1 MRLVKI
7 TFYSP
12 DDGLISPI
20 LYKDKNYVMEDID
33 AYLNLAYGNISPNF
47 LSEQLD
53 INPLK
58 EIEIKVKL
66 DKEIVEKHLG
76 GTYAKLQ
83 FTGNQNYY
91 YFVDEYKS
99 IAPNIVKYKLTM
111 DELNTFYNQLEFTNK
126 TMIIREHR
134 NRLFIYDPGA
144 PLYGRIIDDIS
155 EGLNPQLYNS
165 SSKPPKLLDKSAPSI
180 RSVPLGLDFYLLYQ
194 TNNTD
199 PEYLANNAV
208 KCFLYASEKL
218 RLKGSTP
225 IYIQSVSTVDR
236 TDSKNIKLIKLPYP
250 PLFINLRDD
259 GTYDYDYFYWSHTGN
274 ENDTLQTTAD
284 TRLHAESI
292 FENPYPISD
301 YVLLRDEE
309 NREIGNNYLPR
320 KIKYES
326 KLYSSEFFNY
336 KIMYDSFV
344 YMVEYENLDIR
355 NYMNDSSLFN
365 DLSYKFTVTST
376 INSKFMFQFN
386 LPLKYY
392 SDDYQTTLIITR
404 NNEMGLQSNTYLNY
418 LRTGYNYDLKA
429 KEQAIT
435 SSWINTGIGIAST
448 VGGGI
453 VTAVTGGAGSAIGVA
468 GVVSGVNSV
477 VNSINTMISQ
487 ERNFQAKI
495 AALKASCASVAGSD
509 DVDLMSEYCENKLRI
524 VISEPKEH
532 IRNMIYDLFYYYGYQ
547 TKRFG
552 IPDLNSRYWFNFIQ
566 CEPEFTWTHIANDI
580 LESIKEKF
588 KNGVTIFHYHDGK
601 YDVEQKYENWE
612 TDFSK

>member
-12 DDGLISPI
+12 DGGSISPI

-83 FTGNQNYY
+83 FAGNQNYY

-99 IAPNIVKYKLTM
+99 IAPNIAKYKLTM

-134 NRLFIYDPGA
+134 NRFFYEDGYA
-144 PLYGRIIDDIS
+144 YVRIIDDIS

-165 SSKPPKLLDKSAPSI
+165 SIKPPKLLDKSASSI
-180 RSVPLGLDFYLLYQ
+180 RSVPLNLSFYLLYQ

-225 IYIQSVSTVDR
+225 IYIQNVATVDR
-236 TDSKNIKLIKLPYP
+236 TDSKNVKLIKLPYP
-250 PLFINLRDD
+250 PLFIYLRDD
-259 GTYDYDYFYWSHTGN
+259 GTYQYDEFHWAHSGN
-274 ENDTLQTTAD
+274 ENDTLQTTPD
-284 TRLHAESI
+284 EYLHAESK
-292 FENPYPISD
+292 FENPYPISN
-301 YVLLRDEE
+301 YVIMDSMVIS
-309 NREIGNNYLPR
+309 NHYLP
-320 KIKYES
+320 KDIKYES

-344 YMVEYENLDIR
+344 YMVEFENLDTK
-355 NYMNDSSLFN
+355 NYLDKEDIFN
-365 DLSYKFTVTST
+365 DLSYEFTVTST
-376 INSKFMFQFN
+376 INSKFMFKFN

-392 SDDYQTTLIITR
+392 SDDYQSNLVITR
-404 NNEMGLQSNTYLNY
+404 NNEMGLYSNTYLNY

-495 AALKASCASVAGSD
+495 ANLKASCASVTGSD
-509 DVDLMSEYCENKLRI
+509 DVDLMSEYCDNKLRI

>member
-12 DDGLISPI
+12 DGGSISPI

-53 INPLK
+53 INPLR

-83 FTGNQNYY
+83 FAGNINNYY

-134 NRLFIYDPGA
+134 NRFFYEDGYA
-144 PLYGRIIDDIS
+144 FVRIIDDIS

-165 SSKPPKLLDKSAPSI
+165 STKPPKKLNKSASSI
-180 RSVPLGLDFYLLYQ
+180 RSVPLNLSFYLLYQ

-199 PEYLANNAV
+199 PNDLANNAV
-208 KCFLYASEKL
+208 KCYLYASEQL
-218 RLKGSTP
+218 PLKGNTP
-225 IYIQSVSTVDR
+225 TYIKNVAVVDR

-250 PLFINLRDD
+250 PLFIYLRDD
-259 GTYDYDYFYWSHTGN
+259 GTYEYDEFYWAHTGN

-284 TRLHAESI
+284 SRLHAESK
-292 FENPYPISD
+292 FENPYPISN
-301 YVLLRDEE
+301 YVIMDSMVIS
-309 NREIGNNYLPR
+309 NHYLPR
-320 KIKYES
+320 DIKYES

-344 YMVEYENLDIR
+344 YMVEFENLDTR
-355 NYMNDSSLFN
+355 NYLAKEELFT
-365 DLSYKFTVTST
+365 DLSYEFTVTST
-376 INSKFMFQFN
+376 INSKFMFKFN

-392 SDDYQTTLIITR
+392 SDDYQSNLVITR
-404 NNEMGLQSNTYLNY
+404 NNEMGLYSNTYLNY

-495 AALKASCASVAGSD
+495 ANLKASCASVAGSD

-552 IPDLNSRYWFNFIQ
+552 IPNLNSRYWFNFIQ
-566 CEPEFTWTHIANDI
+566 CEPEFTFTHIANDI
-580 LESIKEKF
+580 LEAIKERF
-588 KNGVTIFHYHDGK
+588 KNGVTIFHYHDNK
-601 YDVEQKYENWE
+601 YDVDQIYENWE

>member
-12 DDGLISPI
+12 DGGSISPI

-33 AYLNLAYGNISPNF
+33 AYLSLAYGNISPNF

-83 FTGNQNYY
+83 FAGNQNYY

-134 NRLFIYDPGA
+134 NRFFYEDGYA
-144 PLYGRIIDDIS
+144 YVRIIDDIS

-165 SSKPPKLLDKSAPSI
+165 SSKPPKILEKSASSI

-199 PEYLANNAV
+199 PNDLANNAV
-208 KCFLYASEKL
+208 KCYLYASEQL

-225 IYIQSVSTVDR
+225 IYIKNVATVDR

-250 PLFINLRDD
+250 PLYIYLRDD
-259 GTYDYDYFYWSHTGN
+259 GTYEYDEFYWAHTGN
-274 ENDTLQTTAD
+274 ENDTLQTTASS
-284 TRLHAESI
+284 RLHAESI
-292 FENPYPISD
+292 FENPYPISN
-301 YVLLRDEE
+301 YVVMDTMVIS
-309 NREIGNNYLPR
+309 NHYLPR
-320 KIKYES
+320 DIKYES

-344 YMVEYENLDIR
+344 YMVEFENLDTK
-355 NYMNDSSLFN
+355 NYLNKEGLFT
-365 DLSYKFTVTST
+365 DLSYEFTVTST
-376 INSKFMFQFN
+376 INSKFMFKFN

-392 SDDYQTTLIITR
+392 SDDYQSNLVITR
-404 NNEMGLQSNTYLNY
+404 NNEMGLYSNTYLNY

-495 AALKASCASVAGSD
+495 ANLKASCASVAGSD

-552 IPDLNSRYWFNFIQ
+552 IPNLNSRYWFNFIQ
-566 CEPEFTWTHIANDI
+566 CEPEFTFTHIANDI
-580 LESIKEKF
+580 LEAIKEKF
-588 KNGVTIFHYHDGK
+588 KNGVTIFHYHDNK
-601 YDVEQKYENWE
+601 YDVDQIYENWE

>member
-12 DDGLISPI
+12 DGGSISPI

-134 NRLFIYDPGA
+134 NRFFYEDG
-144 PLYGRIIDDIS
+144 YFFVRIIDDIS

-165 SSKPPKLLDKSAPSI
+165 SIKPPKLLDKSSSNI
-180 RSVPLGLDFYLLYQ
+180 RSVPLNLDFYLLYQ

-199 PEYLANNAV
+199 PEYLANNAI
-208 KCFLYASEKL
+208 KCFLYASERI
-218 RLKGSTP
+218 RLKGSSP

-236 TDSKNIKLIKLPYP
+236 TDSKNVKLIKLPYP
-250 PLFINLRDD
+250 PLFIYLRDD
-259 GTYDYDYFYWSHTGN
+259 GTYEYDEFHWAHSGN

-284 TRLHAESI
+284 EYLHAESK
-292 FENPYPISD
+292 FESPYPISN
-301 YVLLRDEE
+301 YVIMDSMVIS
-309 NREIGNNYLPR
+309 NHYLP
-320 KIKYES
+320 KDIKYES

-344 YMVEYENLDIR
+344 YMVEFENLDTK
-355 NYMNDSSLFN
+355 NYLDKEDIFTV
-365 DLSYKFTVTST
+365 LSYEFTVTST
-376 INSKFMFQFN
+376 INSKFMFKFN

-392 SDDYQTTLIITR
+392 SDDYQSNLVITR
-404 NNEMGLQSNTYLNY
+404 NNEMGLYSNTYLNY

-495 AALKASCASVAGSD
+495 ANLKASCASVAGSD

-588 KNGVTIFHYHDGK
+588 KNGVTIFHHHDGK